1 MRTVAAG
8 PARTGALY
16 SDDAGCGGSR
26 ARGVVLYLEDGGE
39 LGPCIAERLALA
51 QRDAGLLV
59 APVITARPASEDEAG
74 VTPDF
79 LAHRDRLADALI
91 ETAEHVAATAAG
103 HGLPLVVIAGG
114 VAAASALR
122 AAARCP
128 TYFAALML
136 VDGRLDLADSVLT
149 AVRAPVL
156 LMADG
161 RQPSL
166 VAINR
171 LALSRLHTIARLVV
185 LSPCDEASA
194 NSRDMCATVL
204 RTMRRW
210 LATLPAFNSGH
221 TTAQWTAATILRA
234 AAARLRRTMSAPVGD
249 PNPSDAAPRQLRP
262 AIW

>member
-1 MRTVAAG
+1 MKAVAAG
-8 PARTGALY
+8 PATPGALY
-16 SDDAGCGGSR
+16 CDDIGCRDSR

-39 LGPCIAERLALA
+39 LGPCMAERLALA

-59 APVITARPASEDEAG
+59 APVITARPAGEDETGA
-74 VTPDF
+74 TPDF
-79 LAHRDRLADALI
+79 LAHRDRLEDALI

-136 VDGRLDLADSVLT
+136 VDGRVDLADSVLT
-149 AVRAPVL
+149 AVRAPIL
-156 LMADG
+156 LLADG

-171 LALSRLHTIARLVV
+171 LALSRLHTVARLVV
-185 LSPCDEASA
+185 LSPRDDAST
-194 NSRDMCATVL
+194 NSRDLCGTVL

-210 LATLPAFNSGH
+210 LATLPAFNTGR
-221 TTAQWTAATILRA
+221 TAVPWTATTILRA
-234 AAARLRRTMSAPVGD
+234 AAARLRRTISASTGD
-249 PNPSDAAPRQLRP
+249 PNPGDASSPQLRP